1 MLIIMIPFSL
11 NGIIVFKHIC
21 NSTNTVK
28 FYLYVNEKCSDEKE
42 DTCCN
47 ETISKPTE
55 ESCCEDTHSDC
66 ESSHKNSEMN
76 NIYKSEDCCF
86 DDSQI
91 FSVKAD
97 LLNKDKITKIFYQSV
112 FYLLHYEK
120 IKSDTENLY
129 LTKSEILL
137 FSPPTSK
144 IISFI
149 VSHSSDKSSD
159 SYLS

>member
-1 MLIIMIPFSL
+1 MIPFSL

-28 FYLYVNEKCSDEKE
+28 FYLYVNEKCSNEKE

-47 ETISKPTE
+47 ETISKLTE
-55 ESCCEDTHSDC
+55 QSCCEDIHFDC
-66 ESSHKNSEMN
+66 ESSHNNSDVS
-76 NIYKSEDCCF
+76 NIYKSNQCCF
-86 DDSQI
+86 DVSQI

-97 LLNKDKITKIFYQSV
+97 LLNKDKITKIFYQSLFYV
-112 FYLLHYEK
+112 FHNEK

-129 LTKSEILL
+129 LTKSEVLL
-137 FSPPTSK
+137 FSPPILK

-149 VSHSSDKSSD
+149 ISHSSDKSTD